1 MIYINSIQ
9 NHKQANERKEYP
21 YNIPSIVS
29 LQKLTFRKSVTF
41 IIGEN
46 GSGKSTLIEAI
57 AINAG
62 FNPEGGSRNFNF
74 YTQDSHSNLF
84 NDIKLTRSA
93 YRNKDGFFL
102 RAESYYNLASNM
114 DELDAEPGNAKIIE
128 SYGGKSLHEQSHGE
142 SFLALLVNRLYGNG
156 LYIFDEPEAALS
168 ITSQFKML
176 VKMKELVDKQS
187 QFIIA
192 THSPILMAYPNA
204 DIYCVTEKG
213 LQLTKYEETEQFRLT
228 KYFVN
233 HYPKMI
239 VELGLTA
246 KNDL

>member
-1 MIYINSIQ
+1 MIYIKSIQ
-9 NHKQANERKEYP
+9 NQKPADERKEYP
-21 YNIPSIVS
+21 YNIPSIVG
-29 LQKLTFRKSVTF
+29 LEKLTFRKNVTF
-41 IIGEN
+41 ITGEN

-74 YTQDSHSNLF
+74 HTQDSHSNLF
-84 NDIKLTRSA
+84 KNIKLTRSA

-102 RAESYYNLASNM
+102 RAESYYNFASNL
-114 DELDAEPGNAKIIE
+114 DELDAEPGGPPIKQY
-128 SYGGKSLHEQSHGE
+128 YGGKSLHEQSHGE
-142 SFLALLVNRLYGNG
+142 SFLALLVNRLYGDG
-156 LYIFDEPEAALS
+156 LYIFDEPESALS

-176 VKMKELVDKQS
+176 VKMKELVDKNS

-192 THSPILMAYPNA
+192 THSSILMAYPDA

-213 LQLTKYEETEQFRLT
+213 LQLMDYEETEQFMLT

-233 HYPKMI
+233 NYRKMI
-239 VELGLTA
+239 VELGL
-246 KNDL
+246 NG